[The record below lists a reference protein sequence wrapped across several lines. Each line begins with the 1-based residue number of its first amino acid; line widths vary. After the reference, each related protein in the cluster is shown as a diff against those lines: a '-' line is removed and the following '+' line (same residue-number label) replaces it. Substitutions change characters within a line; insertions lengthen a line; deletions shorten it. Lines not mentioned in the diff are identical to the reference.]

1 MSCLSKVFNS
11 ISNTRLQKYLDKNKI
26 IIKCQI
32 GFKPKARTSDLM
44 FVLIILIQNYSPTK
58 SKLYNC
64 LMDFDTVVHSALLY
78 RLSQIDI
85 KAPLYYVIKSI
96 YTSNNLHI
104 RIGNK
109 LTRCFTH
116 ELN

>member
-44 FVLIILIQNYSPTK
+44 FVLIILIQNY
-58 SKLYNC
+58 KLNY
-64 LMDFDTVVHSALLY
+64 LY

-85 KAPLYYVIKSI
+85 KAPFYYVIKSI
-96 YTSNNLHI
+96 YTS
-104 RIGNK
+104 K
-109 LTRCFTH
+109 
-116 ELN
+116 

>member
-44 FVLIILIQNYSPTK
+44 FVLIILIQNY
-58 SKLYNC
+58 KLNY
-64 LMDFDTVVHSALLY
+64 LY

-85 KAPLYYVIKSI
+85 KAPFYYVIKSI